1 VELEDNTHARS
12 LDHSESPPSSSTGSR
27 RFSRR
32 TDSHL
37 LTGTLSVAA
46 GQRSTLTSSLHCR
59 AYEIQEPCAAT
70 WNTDT
75 KDYFVTRVEKL
86 KKEVVAEL
94 KAQGFAEDM
103 IQTECYLNMR

>member
-12 LDHSESPPSSSTGSR
+12 LDHSESPPSSSTDSR

-32 TDSHL
+32 TDSRL
-37 LTGTLSVAA
+37 PTGTYTVAA
-46 GQRSTLTSSLHCR
+46 DWRSTLTFLLHHR
-59 AYEIQEPCAAT
+59 AHEIQEPCAAT
-70 WNTDT
+70 WNSDT

-94 KAQGFAEDM
+94 QAQGFAEDM